1 MIRLTVLCASL
12 TLMAFIASGAL
23 AEPKAEKTFS
33 AVLTDADGVET
44 ELKNVV
50 FYWEERVS
58 DTAFIPHELKQVPVK
73 KGSATVH
80 VKFDTIKQID
90 VKLSEDKKMPQI
102 NIALTNGKS
111 GDFTLA
117 IAGSFKG
124 DSDFGDLELPASGL
138 RKVVFNK

>member
-1 MIRLTVLCASL
+1 MIRLTTLCTSL
-12 TLMAFIASGAL
+12 TLMAFIASSAL
-23 AEPKAEKTFS
+23 AEPKGEKTFS
-33 AVLTDADGVET
+33 AVLTDVDGIET

-73 KGSATVH
+73 KGNATVY
-80 VKFDTIKQID
+80 VKFETMKQID
-90 VKLSEDKKMPQI
+90 VSPSEDKKMPEI
-102 NIALTNGKS
+102 SIALANGKS

-124 DSDFGDLELPASGL
+124 HSDFGEMELPASGL
-138 RKVVFNK
+138 RKVVFK

>member
-1 MIRLTVLCASL
+1 MIRLTALCTSL
-12 TLMAFIASGAL
+12 TLVALIASSAL
-23 AEPKAEKTFS
+23 AEPKAEKAFS

-58 DTAFIPHELKQVPVK
+58 DTAFIPHELRQVPVK
-73 KGSATVH
+73 KGTATVH

-90 VKLSEDKKMPQI
+90 VKPSEDKKMPQI

-138 RKVVFNK
+138 RKVLFK

>member
-1 MIRLTVLCASL
+1 MIRLTALCTSL
-12 TLMAFIASGAL
+12 TLVALIASSAL
-23 AEPKAEKTFS
+23 AEPKAEKAFS

-58 DTAFIPHELKQVPVK
+58 DTAFIPHELRQVPVK
-73 KGSATVH
+73 KGTATVH

-90 VKLSEDKKMPQI
+90 VKPSEDKKMPQI

-138 RKVVFNK
+138 RKVVFR

>member
-12 TLMAFIASGAL
+12 TLMAFIAASAL
-23 AEPKAEKTFS
+23 AESKAEKTFS

-73 KGSATVH
+73 KGNATVH

-90 VKLSEDKKMPQI
+90 VKPSEDKKMPQI
-102 NIALTNGKS
+102 NIALTNGKN
-111 GDFTLA
+111 GDFILA

-138 RKVVFNK
+138 RKVVFR

>member
-1 MIRLTVLCASL
+1 MIRLSVLCASL
-12 TLMAFIASGAL
+12 TLMALIAASAF
-23 AEPKAEKTFS
+23 AQPKADKTFS
-33 AVLTDADGVET
+33 AVLTDVDGVET

-58 DTAFIPHELKQVPVK
+58 ETAFIPHELRQVPVK
-73 KGSATVH
+73 KGTATVH

-90 VKLSEDKKMPQI
+90 VKPSEDKKMPQI
-102 NIALTNGKS
+102 NIALTNGKN
-111 GDFTLA
+111 GDFILA

-138 RKVVFNK
+138 RKVLFK

>member
-1 MIRLTVLCASL
+1 MIRLTALCTSL
-12 TLMAFIASGAL
+12 TLMAFIASSAL

-33 AVLTDADGVET
+33 AVLTDTDGVET

-138 RKVVFNK
+138 RKVVFK

>member
-1 MIRLTVLCASL
+1 MIRLTALCTSL
-12 TLMAFIASGAL
+12 TFVAFIASTAL
-23 AEPKAEKTFS
+23 AQPKAEKAFS
-33 AVLTDADGVET
+33 AVLTDVDGIET
-44 ELKNVV
+44 ELNNVI

-73 KGSATVH
+73 KGNATVH

-90 VKLSEDKKMPQI
+90 VKPSEDNKMPQI
-102 NIALTNGKS
+102 NIALANGKS

-124 DSDFGDLELPASGL
+124 HSDFGEMELPASGL
-138 RKVVFNK
+138 RKVVFR

>member
-12 TLMAFIASGAL
+12 TLMAFIAASAL
-23 AEPKAEKTFS
+23 AESKAEKAFS

-58 DTAFIPHELKQVPVK
+58 ETAFIPHELKQVPVK
-73 KGSATVH
+73 KGNATVH

-90 VKLSEDKKMPQI
+90 VKPSEDKKMPQV
-102 NIALTNGKS
+102 NIALTNGKN

-138 RKVVFNK
+138 RKVVFR

>member
-1 MIRLTVLCASL
+1 MIRLTVLCTSL
-12 TLMAFIASGAL
+12 TLMALIAASAF
-23 AEPKAEKTFS
+23 AQPKADKTFS
-33 AVLTDADGVET
+33 AVLTDVDGVET

-58 DTAFIPHELKQVPVK
+58 ETAFIPHELRQVPVK
-73 KGSATVH
+73 KGTATVH

-90 VKLSEDKKMPQI
+90 VKPSEDKKMPQI
-102 NIALTNGKS
+102 YIALTNGKN

-138 RKVVFNK
+138 RKVVFK

>member
-12 TLMAFIASGAL
+12 TLMALIAASAL
-23 AEPKAEKTFS
+23 AESKTDKIFS
-33 AVLTDADGVET
+33 AVLTDVDGVET

-58 DTAFIPHELKQVPVK
+58 ETAFIPHELRQVPVK
-73 KGSATVH
+73 KGNATVH

-90 VKLSEDKKMPQI
+90 VKPSEDKKMPQI
-102 NIALTNGKS
+102 NIALTNGKN
-111 GDFTLA
+111 GDFILA

-124 DSDFGDLELPASGL
+124 DSDFGDLELPVSGL
-138 RKVVFNK
+138 RKVFFK